1 MCAVSSN
8 PFDQSSSFS
17 FVVWYRVLVP
27 VTVGVLCRAAPPSAR
42 AAHPHAPTRNPAR
55 GPQACSRELYMCG
68 GLGCPRGPPGG
79 PRARRRPET
88 ENEIDVGSTDTTQGT
103 GNPSFLL
110 GSGRFIHTVNT
121 LWQAGRPP
129 QQSPR
134 KLPLRLETR
143 PLLLRASTPSCPCRP
158 SCRAS
163 RADRLVWEA
172 ARSVPTGAHPGLVAA
187 CGRAPTAPTT
197 ATLPSQ
203 PTHPPKRAAQP
214 RAPDGPYARACVQ
227 PHAARRPHEASGE
240 LRRRQG
246 GSTLRPCCGR
256 PAAWCA

>member
-1 MCAVSSN
+1 MTRDALDAPRMCA
-8 PFDQSSSFS
+8 
-17 FVVWYRVLVP
+17 
-27 VTVGVLCRAAPPSAR
+27 
-42 AAHPHAPTRNPAR
+42 
-55 GPQACSRELYMCG
+55 
-68 GLGCPRGPPGG
+68 
-79 PRARRRPET
+79 
-88 ENEIDVGSTDTTQGT
+88 T
-103 GNPSFLL
+103 GNPRVSF
-110 GSGRFIHTVNT
+110 SGAVVLYTQLTPCSR
-121 LWQAGRPP
+121 LAGP

-143 PLLLRASTPSCPCRP
+143 PLLLRAFTSSCPCRP

-172 ARSVPTGAHPGLVAA
+172 ARSVPIGAHPGLVAA
-187 CGRAPTAPTT
+187 CGRAPAAPTT

-203 PTHPPKRAAQP
+203 PPRPPKRAAQP
-214 RAPDGPYARACVQ
+214 RAPDGPYAHACVQ
-227 PHAARRPHEASGE
+227 PHAARRPQEARGGE